1 MSTKQLAHAAVAGRK
16 VTFHFAAPTLEPI
29 TGYLCGIDDFHWMVV
44 TPSGEQHL
52 IHKSVARVDLH
63 SESTYDD
70 EFLKDVL
77 DRTVLPFRDFLV
89 RTNVVR
95 PSSPSAS
102 TERAVSA

>member
-29 TGYLCGIDDFHWMVV
+29 TGYLCGMDDFHWMVV
-44 TPSGEQHL
+44 TPQGEQHL
-52 IHKSVARVDLH
+52 IHKSAARVDLH
-63 SESTYDD
+63 TTSSYDD
-70 EFLKDVL
+70 ESLREDL
-77 DRTVLPFRDFLV
+77 DRVVLPFRDFLV

-95 PSSPSAS
+95 ASSPSAS